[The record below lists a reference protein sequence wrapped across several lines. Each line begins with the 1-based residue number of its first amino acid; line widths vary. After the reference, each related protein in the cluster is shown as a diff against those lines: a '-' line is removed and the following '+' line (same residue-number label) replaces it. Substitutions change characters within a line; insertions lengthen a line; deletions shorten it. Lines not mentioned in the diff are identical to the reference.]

1 MLKNILQK
9 NNIGLGIGLMVLLV
23 NQGAARPQPP
33 VSIQQVAFSN
43 DSSQVLY
50 LSNYSTAKAT
60 TINFV
65 SLKTGE
71 TTVTTPLSVKSR
83 IMGFT
88 PDGFKTAVLEPKG
101 LSILHNKTGKVL
113 RTLKVPSLPWPNQY
127 VAGPAITN
135 KSGTAQLF
143 HSANKRVLSVVHTG
157 NGRVLAAIKLPT
169 GTLSAM
175 GISQNGRTVA
185 YIQTMSAAKS
195 QLHLYDTYQKKVT
208 KILDLATQSGQT
220 FNVDTISFGAK
231 GKYLLVGT
239 NLVDLTTDGITKITR
254 SDDTVPATF
263 TPNGRFLLVSFGNNQ
278 LLRYDLSS
286 KQKKGISLSLPNNCR
301 PSQAADISPNGQLI
315 AYGSRCSRGNNGAG
329 FISILNAADGS
340 FMKKLTLAP

>member
-23 NQGAARPQPP
+23 NQGAARPQSPI
-33 VSIQQVAFSN
+33 SIQQVAFSH

-50 LSNYSTAKAT
+50 LSNYATAKAST
-60 TINFV
+60 VNFV

-71 TTVTTPLSVKSR
+71 VTGTTQLSVKDR

-127 VAGPAITN
+127 AAGPAITN

-143 HSANKRVLSVVHTG
+143 HSANKRVLNVVHTG
-157 NGRVLAAIKLPT
+157 NGRVLAAIKLPA

-185 YIQTMSAAKS
+185 YVQIISAANS

-208 KILDLATQSGQT
+208 KRLDLVTQPSQSLT
-220 FNVDTISFGAK
+220 VDTISFGAK
-231 GKYLLVGT
+231 GKYLLAGT
-239 NLVDLTTDGITKITR
+239 KLVDLTTDSITQITR

-263 TPNGRFLLVSFGNNQ
+263 TPNGRFLLVAFGNNQ
-278 LLRYDLSS
+278 LVRYDLNN
-286 KQKKGISLSLPNNCR
+286 KQKKGISLGLPTTCR
-301 PSQAADISPNGQLI
+301 VSQAADISPNGKFI

-329 FISILNAADGS
+329 FISILNGADGS
-340 FMKKLTLAP
+340 FVKKLTLAP